1 MDNGQWT
8 MDNGQWTMQNGQ
20 WLTPVTRPIGVN
32 LTSIPPRFHPLPNPF
47 PIQGAGLPAPL
58 PPCGLCWESPGRAS
72 RKGAKT
78 QRSGQKMVFT
88 NRVLVGEGAGG
99 RGADVEIKRHPYA
112 AIPPKL
118 TPMTRSMVKHSGTVF
133 FLCGLL
139 KNIFNSVFHI
149 RTRQIHSWYSWYS
162 WLLSFVLKGRKE
174 WL

>member
-112 AIPPKL
+112 AIPPNGKVRAG
-118 TPMTRSMVKHSGTVF
+118 PRAKAQ
-133 FLCGLL
+133 
-139 KNIFNSVFHI
+139 
-149 RTRQIHSWYSWYS
+149 RR
-162 WLLSFVLKGRKE
+162 KGPGRRWCLPTESLWGRGKGGQT
-174 WL
+174 WR